1 MTAITKFLND
11 VVNDVIDK
19 PVKPFTVTKPT
30 LTYYI
35 SYNELNYPVLRQRR
49 LEVTELE
56 KSLMLFIKSNKL

>member
-1 MTAITKFLND
+1 MTPITKFLND
-11 VVNDVIDK
+11 VVNDVVD
-19 PVKPFTVTKPT
+19 KPFTVTKPT

-49 LEVTELE
+49 LKVTELE